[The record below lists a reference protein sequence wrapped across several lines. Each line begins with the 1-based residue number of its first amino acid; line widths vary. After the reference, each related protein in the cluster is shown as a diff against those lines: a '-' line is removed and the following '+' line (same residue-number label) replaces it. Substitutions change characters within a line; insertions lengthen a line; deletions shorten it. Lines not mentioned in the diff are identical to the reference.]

1 MSAAVSAAVPAPV
14 SAVVSAAEPPT
25 IASEPTW
32 QLLQGVIL
40 SNHCE
45 PVLLARGTADPLV
58 SPSAR

>member
-1 MSAAVSAAVPAPV
+1 MSAATLPT
-14 SAVVSAAEPPT
+14 T

-45 PVLLARGTADPLV
+45 PVLVAPRTPETVRSAPAR
-58 SPSAR
+58 